1 MIAII
6 KTNNPVTLNFAEA
19 VLKDAQ
25 IEFFIADTHASI
37 LDGSIGAI
45 PRRLLVLEGDE
56 QEARAALAAAGL
68 EKELWTN

>member
-19 VLKDAQ
+19 VLKDAGV
-25 IEFFIADTHASI
+25 EFFVADTHASI
-37 LDGSIGAI
+37 LDGSVGAI
-45 PRRLLVLEGDE
+45 PRRLLVLEDDE
-56 QEARAALAAAGL
+56 QEARIALAAAGL